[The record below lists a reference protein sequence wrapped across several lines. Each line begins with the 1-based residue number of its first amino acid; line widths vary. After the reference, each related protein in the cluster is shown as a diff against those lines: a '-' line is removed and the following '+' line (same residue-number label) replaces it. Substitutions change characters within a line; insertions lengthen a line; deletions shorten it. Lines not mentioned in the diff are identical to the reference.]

1 MFTML
6 RSSYLSFVIFL
17 TFVLAGCSQNAAPPD
32 QQKLTEGAAQFNSE
46 LASELGADEYGMR
59 SYVMVV
65 LKTGPMDSKITDA
78 EARAEIF
85 SGHFSNMTKLAEAK
99 KARPIRPLYRGRRK
113 TRALYFQCP
122 DTRRSRETRANRP
135 CRGGWNIRARI
146 HKILRVRRAHANS
159 RRPQDHSE
167 NENIG
172 NSVEC

>member
-99 KARPIRPLYRGRRK
+99 KLVLSGPFIEGGEKRGLFIFNVPTLAEAEALVQSDPAVAAEIFVPEFTKYYGSAALMQIQEVHK
-113 TRALYFQCP
+113 TVQK
-122 DTRRSRETRANRP
+122 T
-135 CRGGWNIRARI
+135 
-146 HKILRVRRAHANS
+146 KI
-159 RRPQDHSE
+159 
-167 NENIG
+167 
-172 NSVEC
+172 

>member
-65 LKTGPMDSKITDA
+65 LKTGPMDSKITNA
-78 EARAEIF
+78 EERAEIF

-99 KARPIRPLYRGRRK
+99 KLVLSGPFIEGGEKRGLFIFNVPTLAEAEKLVQTDPAVEAGIFVPEFTKYYGSAALMQIQDVHK
-113 TRALYFQCP
+113 TIQK
-122 DTRRSRETRANRP
+122 T
-135 CRGGWNIRARI
+135 
-146 HKILRVRRAHANS
+146 KI
-159 RRPQDHSE
+159 
-167 NENIG
+167 
-172 NSVEC
+172 

>member
-46 LASELGADEYGMR
+46 LASKLGADEYGMR

-99 KARPIRPLYRGRRK
+99 KLVLSGPFIEGGEKRGLFIFNVPTLAEAEKLVQTDPAVEAGIFVPEFTKYYGSAALMQIQDVHK
-113 TRALYFQCP
+113 TIQK
-122 DTRRSRETRANRP
+122 T
-135 CRGGWNIRARI
+135 
-146 HKILRVRRAHANS
+146 KI
-159 RRPQDHSE
+159 
-167 NENIG
+167 
-172 NSVEC
+172 

>member
-99 KARPIRPLYRGRRK
+99 KLVLSGPFIEGGEKRGLFIFNVPTLAEAEKPMQTDPAVEAGIFVPEFTKYYGSAALMQIQDVHK
-113 TRALYFQCP
+113 TIQK
-122 DTRRSRETRANRP
+122 T
-135 CRGGWNIRARI
+135 
-146 HKILRVRRAHANS
+146 KI
-159 RRPQDHSE
+159 
-167 NENIG
+167 
-172 NSVEC
+172 